1 MLIET
6 RRRDDLRTAD
16 NSAPLSIAATFAFAE
31 ADLASWGSK
40 SSLSTTQIWLIVH
53 NSYELLQLLFH

>member
-6 RRRDDLRTAD
+6 RRRDDLRTAE

-31 ADLASWGSK
+31 AELASFGSK
-40 SSLSTTQIWLIVH
+40 SSLSTIQI
-53 NSYELLQLLFH
+53 